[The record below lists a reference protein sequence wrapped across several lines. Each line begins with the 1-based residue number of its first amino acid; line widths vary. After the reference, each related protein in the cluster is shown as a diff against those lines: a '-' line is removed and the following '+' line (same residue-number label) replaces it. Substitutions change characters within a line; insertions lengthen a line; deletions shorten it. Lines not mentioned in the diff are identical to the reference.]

1 MRTWRAG
8 AVLLLLSR
16 ACLAQQFEVASIK
29 LADPND
35 LRKQFQVTPGGRV
48 TLTNLTLKE
57 MIAFAWEVQLFQISG
72 GPAWLSSAHYHLS
85 AKSENRT
92 QWSEVALMIQSLLAD
107 RFQLTIH
114 RETRELPIYALVLAK
129 KHRKLGSGLTEAK
142 AGGCRER
149 DPSKPA
155 TAPEL
160 GRPPSMWCGQMMMTF
175 RHVRASAVP
184 LERLTQALSQVLGRT
199 VTDQT
204 GLTGNFEINLQW
216 TPDENQAMQLLPGT
230 PQLPTDFAPVSIFA
244 ALQEQLGLKLESQK
258 GPVEILVIERAEKP
272 SEN

>member
-1 MRTWRAG
+1 MRAVRSFAAILSFVG
-8 AVLLLLSR
+8 A
-16 ACLAQQFEVASIK
+16 AMAQQFEVASIK

-35 LRKQFQVTPGGRV
+35 LRNQRQVTPGGRV
-48 TLTNLTLKE
+48 TLTNLTLKD
-57 MIAFAWEVQLFQISG
+57 MIALAWEVQLFQISG
-72 GPAWLSSAHYHLS
+72 GPAWVSSVHYHLS

-107 RFQLTIH
+107 RFQLAIH

-129 KHRKLGSGLTEAK
+129 KDRKLGPGLTKSKE
-142 AGGCRER
+142 GGCRER
-149 DPSKPA
+149 DLSKPA
-155 TAPEL
+155 TAPEP
-160 GRPPSMWCGQMMMTF
+160 GKPPSMWCGQMMMSF
-175 RHVRASAVP
+175 RHVRAAAVP

-199 VTDQT
+199 VTDKT

-216 TPDENQAMQLLPGT
+216 TPDENQAMQLPPSV

-258 GPVEILVIERAEKP
+258 GPVEILVIERAVKP